1 MKKCCKCNEGEMLL
15 FYRHSDD
22 AAVNVCDN
30 CGYTVKDEQ
39 ATKDGASVICLACAG
54 SGTSYDGNNDCV
66 ICNGTG
72 YVKVK

>member
-15 FYRHSDD
+15 FYRRRDD
-22 AAVNVCDN
+22 IVINVCDY

-39 ATKDGASVICLACAG
+39 ATKDGANVICLTCAG